1 MKKENCTMKFILAM
15 TDEQTGIS
23 FEKFSTKE
31 DLIQYLNKNE
41 WKLIKTMD
49 WNNVDKQFDT
59 VVEYIAIQND
69 NLGRTKEAHL
79 LVVKNQ

>member
-15 TDEQTGIS
+15 TDEWTGIS

-49 WNNVDKQFDT
+49 WNNVDKQFDN
-59 VVEYIAIQND
+59 VVEYIAIQKD

-79 LVVKNQ
+79 LVVKN

>member
-1 MKKENCTMKFILAM
+1 MKFILAM
-15 TDEQTGIS
+15 TDEWTGIS

-31 DLIQYLNKNE
+31 DLLQYLNKNE
-41 WKLIKTMD
+41 WELIKTMD

-59 VVEYIAIQND
+59 VVEYIAVQND

-79 LVVKNQ
+79 LVVKN

>member
-15 TDEQTGIS
+15 TDEWTGIS

-31 DLIQYLNKNE
+31 DLLQYLNKNE
-41 WKLIKTMD
+41 WELIKTMD

-79 LVVKNQ
+79 LVVKN

>member
-15 TDEQTGIS
+15 TDEWTGIS
-23 FEKFSTKE
+23 FKKFSTKE
-31 DLIQYLNKNE
+31 DLLQYLNKNE
-41 WKLIKTMD
+41 WELIKTMD

-59 VVEYIAIQND
+59 VVEYIAVQND

-79 LVVKNQ
+79 LVVKN

>member
-15 TDEQTGIS
+15 TDEWTGIS

-41 WKLIKTMD
+41 WELIKTMD

-79 LVVKNQ
+79 LVVKN

>member
-15 TDEQTGIS
+15 TDEWTGIS

-31 DLIQYLNKNE
+31 DLLQYLNKNE
-41 WKLIKTMD
+41 WELIKTMD

-59 VVEYIAIQND
+59 VVEYIAVQND

-79 LVVKNQ
+79 LVVKN

>member
-15 TDEQTGIS
+15 TDEWTGIS

-31 DLIQYLNKNE
+31 DLLQYLNKNE
-41 WKLIKTMD
+41 WKLIETMD

-59 VVEYIAIQND
+59 VEYVAIQKD

-79 LVVKNQ
+79 LVVKN